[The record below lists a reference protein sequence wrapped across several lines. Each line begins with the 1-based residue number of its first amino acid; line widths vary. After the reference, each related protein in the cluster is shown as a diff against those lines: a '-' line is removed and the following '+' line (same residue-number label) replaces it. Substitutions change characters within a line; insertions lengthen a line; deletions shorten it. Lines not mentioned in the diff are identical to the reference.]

1 MGPIITKRGAAM
13 RVVLAGAFGH
23 LGRDVLRELVAHG
36 HEVIA
41 AGRTIREVE
50 GVSPDD
56 YRAVQV
62 DVCDPA
68 SLKGLCDGA
77 DCVVSTVGLVGAS
90 PSVTNYD
97 IDYQGNLNLLHEAR
111 SAGVR
116 RFAYSSVVKADT
128 APDVPM
134 ADAKARFEVALK
146 ESGLSYLI
154 VRPSGYAYDMAKV
167 FMPMVEK
174 GKVTLLK
181 RGIRANI
188 IDTSDLARFMV
199 EHLDDEAS
207 ATYEIGGPETYTYE
221 QIATMFF
228 EAAGKK
234 PSISYAPAF
243 LFDALAKKARR
254 DGNGKEAI
262 IRFSKWT
269 LTCDM
274 VGDVAYG
281 TTSFADYIKG
291 CYGKGGPAGGV
302 A

>member
-1 MGPIITKRGAAM
+1 M

-23 LGRDVLRELVAHG
+23 LGSDILRELVARG
-36 HEVIA
+36 YDVVA
-41 AGRTIREVE
+41 VGRTVRDVE
-50 GVSPDD
+50 GVDAGS
-56 YRAVQV
+56 YRAVKA

-77 DCVVSTVGLVGAS
+77 NCVVSTVGLVGAS
-90 PSVTNYD
+90 PTVTNYD
-97 IDYQGNLNLLHEAR
+97 IDYQGNMNLLREAEA
-111 SAGVR
+111 AGVR

-128 APDVPM
+128 APTVPM
-134 ADAKARFEVALK
+134 ADAKARFEAALK
-146 ESGLSYLI
+146 ASGLSYLI

-181 RGIRANI
+181 KGVRANI
-188 IDTSDLARFMV
+188 IDTCDLARFMV
-199 EHLDDEAS
+199 GHLGDEGS

-221 QIATMFF
+221 QIARMFF

-234 PSISYAPAF
+234 PSISYAPAI
-243 LFDALAKKARR
+243 LFDVLARKARR

-269 LTCDM
+269 LTEDM
-274 VGDVAYG
+274 VGDVSYG

-291 CYGKGGPAGGV
+291 CYGGGGPVGGV